1 MSDPFALQRFVDAQ
15 ADVIDTAMDELRAG
29 RKRSHWMWFVF
40 PQLAGLGRSTMAQ
53 HYAISSLE
61 ESRAYLAHPVL
72 GPRLRQCSEIV
83 LDVQDRGVGDIFGA
97 PDDQKFW
104 SSMTLF
110 SITADSTT
118 TVFRS
123 CLQKYFGGS
132 SDRGT
137 LLLLQGT
144 AP

>member
-1 MSDPFALQRFVDAQ
+1 MNDPFDLQRFVDAQ

-29 RKRSHWMWFVF
+29 KKRSHWMWFVF

-53 HYAISSLE
+53 RYAIASLE
-61 ESRAYLAHPVL
+61 ESRAYLEHAVL
-72 GPRLRQCSEIV
+72 GKRLRQCSEIV
-83 LDVQDRGVGDIFGA
+83 LALEDRSVGEIFGA

-110 SITADSTT
+110 SITADSST

-144 AP
+144 VP

>member
-1 MSDPFALQRFVDAQ
+1 MNDPFDLQRFVDAQ

-29 RKRSHWMWFVF
+29 KKRSHWMWFVF
-40 PQLAGLGRSTMAQ
+40 PQLAGLGRSAMAQ

-61 ESRAYLAHPVL
+61 ESRAYLEHPVL
-72 GPRLRQCSEIV
+72 GARLRACSEIV
-83 LDVQDRGVGDIFGA
+83 LALKDRTVGDVFGA

-110 SITADSTT
+110 SITADSSTP
-118 TVFRS
+118 VFSS

-137 LLLLQGT
+137 LLLLQGAT
-144 AP
+144 P